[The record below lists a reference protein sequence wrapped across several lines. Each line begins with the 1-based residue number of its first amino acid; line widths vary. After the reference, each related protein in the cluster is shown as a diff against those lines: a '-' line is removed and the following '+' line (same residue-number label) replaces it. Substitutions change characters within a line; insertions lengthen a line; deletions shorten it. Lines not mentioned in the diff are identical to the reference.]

1 MGRGRSRDEVG
12 SVTVELALGIPVL
25 VVITAFA
32 IWAAS
37 LGATY
42 VRALDVAQTTAR
54 QVARGMQAD
63 PPPAGMVIDVQ
74 AEGDL
79 VRATVSTNRVPPIPV
94 LSGLDVVVR
103 ADAVAAMEGLPP
115 TQEEP

>member
-1 MGRGRSRDEVG
+1 MGRGRSRDELG
-12 SVTVELALGIPVL
+12 SVTVELSLGIPVL
-25 VVITAFA
+25 VVITAIA

-54 QVARGMQAD
+54 QVARGMLAD
-63 PPPAGMVIDVQ
+63 PPPAGMVVDVQ

-79 VRATVSTNRVPPIPV
+79 VRATVSTNQAPPIPV
-94 LSGLDVVVR
+94 LSGLDVIVR
-103 ADAVAAMEGLPP
+103 ADAVAAMEGLSPA
-115 TQEEP
+115 QEEP